1 MESPDVKEATP
12 LVQRLCNNLA
22 GIVSDKGVPGSSART
37 ALGDLAARAEVLLSG
52 DTIGVPLD
60 NAFDLV
66 RQSIVVL
73 YGLENVR
80 KDLMAEAPM
89 TLGATLVRN
98 SSIYLCLAQQSQL
111 IADMTFES
119 RQDVQAVIQQ
129 MQPWFDEAEEV
140 AADTMDPMVYRSL
153 VQMRGAVVN
162 HLVVTERPLPEM
174 IGYQFNAA
182 LPSLIIS
189 QRLYGDA
196 SRYDQIRKENKVVHP
211 LFCPPSGR
219 ALSF

>member
-1 MESPDVKEATP
+1 MEAPDVKEATP
-12 LVQRLCNNLA
+12 LIQRLCTNLA
-22 GIVSDKGVPGSSART
+22 GIISDKGQFGSDART
-37 ALGDLAARAEVLLSG
+37 ALGDLSANAEVLLSS

-80 KDLMAEAPM
+80 RSLIAEAPV
-89 TLGATLVRN
+89 TLGAMLARDA
-98 SSIYLCLAQQSQL
+98 SIYLCLAQQSLL
-111 IADMTFES
+111 IADMVFQS

-129 MQPWFDEAEEV
+129 IQPWFDESEEV
-140 AADTMDPMVYRSL
+140 AANTMDPMVYRSL
-153 VQMRGAVVN
+153 VEMRGAVVN

-174 IGYQFNAA
+174 LSYQFNET
-182 LPSLIIS
+182 LPTLIIS

-196 SRYDQIRKENKVVHP
+196 SRYDQIRNENKIVHP
-211 LFCPPSGR
+211 LFCPALGR